1 MLQGGVAVGVALAVG
16 GVGLAVRGT
25 VVRAPRRPLRALDL
39 TSYSVLAAAADRL
52 APTGPGWPTAA
63 ELEVAEKIDDLLS
76 RGDPATAAELV
87 QVLSLLE
94 NALLALLLG
103 GRLTTF
109 TGSGID
115 CQDAALNAWRRSRLP
130 LLRTAFKALNGLV
143 GASYFG
149 DPRTF
154 ALVGYPGPPDYSGYV
169 PAPEAVGATEAPA
182 PSEGTP

>member
-1 MLQGGVAVGVALAVG
+1 M
-16 GVGLAVRGT
+16 
-25 VVRAPRRPLRALDL
+25 RAPRRPLKTFDL

-63 ELEVAEKIDDLLS
+63 ELEVAEKIDDLLA
-76 RGDPATAAELV
+76 RGEAATAAELI

-94 NALLALLLG
+94 NALVGLLLG

-109 TGSGID
+109 TGSSVEV
-115 CQDAALNAWRRSRLP
+115 QDAVLDGWRRSRLP

-154 ALVGYPGPPDYSGYV
+154 ALVGYPGPPDYSAFV
-169 PAPEAVGATEAPA
+169 QPAPPPPA
-182 PSEGTP
+182 SSEDTP